1 MSQRIS
7 DFFWEDLIEEQHIW
21 TIEQIAGFYQTTK
34 EEVISALAKA
44 NDKFKEDPRSINY
57 SDPDC
62 DDDGRDAD
70 SVLRE
75 LYGDVQCST
84 GKSGIESST

>member
-21 TIEQIAGFYQTTK
+21 TIDQIAGFYQTTK

-44 NDKFKEDPRSINY
+44 NEKFKEDPRSVNY
-57 SDPDC
+57 SDPDS

-70 SVLRE
+70 AVLRE
-75 LYGDVQCST
+75 LYGDVQCSA
-84 GKSGIESST
+84 G

>member
-21 TIEQIAGFYQTTK
+21 TIDQIAGFYQTTQ

-44 NDKFKEDPRSINY
+44 NDKFKEDPKSINY
-57 SDPDC
+57 CDPNSN
-62 DDDGRDAD
+62 DDGRDAD
-70 SVLRE
+70 AVLRE
-75 LYGDVQCST
+75 LYGDVQRSA
-84 GKSGIESST
+84 G

>member
-21 TIEQIAGFYQTTK
+21 TIDQIAGFYQTTQ

-44 NDKFKEDPRSINY
+44 NDKYKEDPRSVNHR
-57 SDPDC
+57 DPDS
-62 DDDGRDAD
+62 DDNGRDEDA
-70 SVLRE
+70 VLRE
-75 LYGDVQCST
+75 LYGDVQCIA
-84 GKSGIESST
+84 GESGIESSA